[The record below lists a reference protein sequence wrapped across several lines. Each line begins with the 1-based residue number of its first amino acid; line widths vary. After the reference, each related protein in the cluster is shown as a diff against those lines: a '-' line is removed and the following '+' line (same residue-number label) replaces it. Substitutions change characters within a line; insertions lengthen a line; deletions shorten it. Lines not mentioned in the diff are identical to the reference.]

1 MSEWSVKR
9 GNTSVQDVLVKDKDG
24 NLITDLADAQTIVF
38 QVKEKKPNT
47 TPKITKTKGDGI
59 QVNIPS
65 TGYLRI
71 TLLPSETNL
80 TVKKYFMGLE
90 IKWSADVIYE
100 TIIEINGIE
109 TDVFR
114 IRQDVVK

>member
-1 MSEWSVKR
+1 MGEWAVKR
-9 GNTSVQDVLVKDKDG
+9 SSTSIQDIPVKDRNGDLVT
-24 NLITDLADAQTIVF
+24 NLAGAQTIVF
-38 QVKEKKPNT
+38 QVKEKKT
-47 TPKITKTKGDGI
+47 DAIPKITKTKGDGI

-71 TLLPSETNL
+71 TLKPSETNL

-90 IKWSADVIYE
+90 IKWSTDLIWE
-100 TIIEINGIE
+100 TILEIDGIE
-109 TDVFR
+109 TDTFR